1 MKKNIYIK
9 PVCRTFHISAE
20 IVYLTGS
27 GVAGYNML
35 GDEEEYV
42 KEQKSWEYSA
52 GKGVM
57 DETNL
62 W

>member
-9 PVCRTFHISAE
+9 PVFQTFHISAE
-20 IVYLTGS
+20 TVYLTGS
-27 GVAGYNML
+27 KGYNMQ
-35 GDEEEYV
+35 GDDVEYV

-52 GKGVM
+52 GKGMM